1 MSAGQF
7 ALAWVLN
14 SRYISSTIA
23 GPRTETQWDDYL
35 PSLSYRLSAEDEA
48 FVDSLVTT
56 GHPSTPGFND
66 PKHPFFGRSLRH
78 GSQGESGDSS
88 DGPLRR

>member
-14 SRYISSTIA
+14 SSYISSTIA
-23 GPRTETQWDDYL
+23 GPRTVAQWDDYL
-35 PSLSYRLSAEDEA
+35 LALSYRLSAEDED

-66 PKHPFFGRSLRH
+66 PKHLFFGRIPRH
-78 GSQGESGDSS
+78 GS
-88 DGPLRR
+88 